1 MLGDAARAKHACSCA
16 YISLCAKSLLAW
28 ACADKEGAADWRP
41 WCAGVLQ
48 RLLTLL
54 KNSADPSGIEKMM
67 TEPDVAEKMRVLLQ
81 VC

>member
-1 MLGDAARAKHACSCA
+1 MLGDAARAKHSCPCA
-16 YISLCAKSLLAW
+16 HISLCAKSLLGWVW
-28 ACADKEGAADWRP
+28 AYKQGSADSRP

-48 RLLTLL
+48 RLLALL